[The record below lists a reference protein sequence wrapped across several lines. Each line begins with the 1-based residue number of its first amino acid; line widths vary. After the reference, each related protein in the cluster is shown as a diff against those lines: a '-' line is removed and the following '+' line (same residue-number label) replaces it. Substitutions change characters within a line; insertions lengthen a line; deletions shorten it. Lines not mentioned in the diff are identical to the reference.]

1 MHTANDGADQMAT
14 EQALYAMA
22 AYVRQQ
28 TGRNRLYDMTDAARR
43 TPVTPIQP
51 VQPATPGQGSV
62 QTGDGES
69 PVLWL
74 GMSVV
79 CLLGAAAVLRRK
91 KETQK

>member
-1 MHTANDGADQMAT
+1 
-14 EQALYAMA
+14 
-22 AYVRQQ
+22 
-28 TGRNRLYDMTDAARR
+28 MTDAARR